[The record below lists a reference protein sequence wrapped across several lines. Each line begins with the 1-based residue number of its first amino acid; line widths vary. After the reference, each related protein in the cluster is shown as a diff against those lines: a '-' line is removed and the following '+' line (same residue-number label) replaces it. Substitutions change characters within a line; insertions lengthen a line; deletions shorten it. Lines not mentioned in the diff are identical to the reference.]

1 MNTVT
6 LILAACIIT
15 FTAIG
20 QMLLKIGANVPYTL
34 PWIPSSLKPYLN
46 RYTLS
51 GYGFLF
57 MVTILSIY
65 VLEEMLLKVF
75 VPLFLSVNV
84 ISVNIFSRI
93 FLHESLSHQKMM
105 GIGVIIVGILIFSI

>member
-6 LILAACIIT
+6 LILAVCIIT
-15 FTAIG
+15 FTATG
-20 QMLLKIGANVPYTL
+20 QMLLKIGATIPHTL
-34 PWIPSSLKPYLN
+34 PWIPPSLKPYLN

-65 VLEEMLLKVF
+65 ALQKMPLKVF
-75 VPLFLSVNV
+75 VPLFLSLNV
-84 ISVNIFSRI
+84 IAVTIFSRI
-93 FLHESLSHQKMM
+93 FLHESLSHQKIM
-105 GIGVIIVGILIFSI
+105 GICVIISGILVFSL

>member
-1 MNTVT
+1 MNIVT
-6 LILAACIIT
+6 LILAVCIII

-20 QMLLKIGANVPYTL
+20 QILLKIGAIVPSTRA
-34 PWIPSSLKPYLN
+34 WIPSSLKPYLN

-65 VLEEMLLKVF
+65 VLKVMPLKVF

-84 ISVNIFSRI
+84 IAVTIFSRI
-93 FLHESLSHQKMM
+93 FLHESLGNQKMM
-105 GIGVIIVGILIFSI
+105 GICVIISGILIFSL